1 MQPTQSLS
9 LAYLAYFAVLGVFVP
24 YIGIFLDHRGLNSQ
38 QIGTLLAIVTAMR
51 IVGPNLWSLLAAR
64 RGDPVGVMRLGAVLA
79 AVGWCST
86 FIDAG
91 YSLLLLGLVLYSLC
105 WTAILPQLESAA
117 FYYLNNDTGRYS
129 KVRSA
134 GSVGYILLV
143 VGSGMALEQLGPGFL
158 PGGALLFLLLMLL
171 ALWQLPAFSLQ
182 AAPAE
187 IAIKFRTLWLHR
199 PFVLF
204 MLAAFLLQLSFA
216 PFYGFFTLYC
226 RDLGYSGTASGLLI
240 ALAVAAEIV
249 AFYYAGKILG
259 QRSYSLLLGSCYLLT
274 ALRWA
279 VVGWFGDEPLV
290 LAVSMLLH
298 AFSFAVAHSCAMQFI
313 QQFFPPAQ
321 RGRGQALYA
330 GLIYGGG
337 GALGAYIAGWTWQ
350 DGAGSQ
356 LSFSWAAMACLFAF
370 ALVQG
375 LPRVIRPVGVSDT
388 VTKPQ
393 I

>member
-1 MQPTQSLS
+1 MQPTHSLS

-24 YIGIFLDHRGLNSQ
+24 YIGIFLDYRGLNSQ
-38 QIGTLLAIVTAMR
+38 QIGTLLAVVTAMR
-51 IVGPNLWSLLAAR
+51 IVGPSIWSMLAAK

-79 AVGWCST
+79 ALGWCST
-86 FIDAG
+86 FFDAG

-117 FYYLNNDTGRYS
+117 FHYLNNDTGRYS
-129 KVRSA
+129 KVRSS

-158 PGGALLFLLLMLL
+158 PGGALLFLLLMLM
-171 ALWQLPAFSLQ
+171 ALWQLPAFSQ
-182 AAPAE
+182 QTAAAE
-187 IAIKFRTLWLHR
+187 VPFQFRTLWLHR

-249 AFYYAGKILG
+249 AFFYAGKILG
-259 QRSYSLLLGSCYLLT
+259 QRSYTLLLGGCYLLT

-279 VVGWFGDEPLV
+279 LVGWFGHLPLV
-290 LAVSMLLH
+290 LAASMLLH
-298 AFSFAVAHSCAMQFI
+298 AFSFAIAHSCAMQFV
-313 QQFFPPAQ
+313 QQFFPPSQ

-356 LSFSWAAMACLFAF
+356 LSFSWAAGACLIAVL
-370 ALVQG
+370 LVLG
-375 LPRVIRPVGVSDT
+375 LPRVIRPVGVGDA
-388 VTKPQ
+388 VT
-393 I
+393 

>member
-1 MQPTQSLS
+1 
-9 LAYLAYFAVLGVFVP
+9 
-24 YIGIFLDHRGLNSQ
+24 
-38 QIGTLLAIVTAMR
+38 
-51 IVGPNLWSLLAAR
+51 
-64 RGDPVGVMRLGAVLA
+64 
-79 AVGWCST
+79 
-86 FIDAG
+86 
-91 YSLLLLGLVLYSLC
+91 
-105 WTAILPQLESAA
+105 
-117 FYYLNNDTGRYS
+117 
-129 KVRSA
+129 VRSS

-158 PGGALLFLLLMLL
+158 PGGALLFLVLMLL

-182 AAPAE
+182 AASSE
-187 IAIKFRTLWLHR
+187 VAIKFRTLWLHR

-240 ALAVAAEIV
+240 ALAVAAEVV
-249 AFYYAGKILG
+249 AFFYAGKILG
-259 QRSYSLLLGSCYLLT
+259 QRSYTLLLGACYLLT

-279 VVGWFGDEPLV
+279 VVGWFGHLPYV
-290 LAVSMLLH
+290 LAASMLLH

-356 LSFSWAAMACLFAF
+356 LSFGWAAGACLLAF
-370 ALVQG
+370 LLVLG
-375 LPRVIRPVGVSDT
+375 LPRVIRPLGSADA
-388 VTKPQ
+388 VT
-393 I
+393 

>member
-1 MQPTQSLS
+1 MQPTHSLS

-24 YIGIFLDHRGLNSQ
+24 YIGIFLDYRGLNSQ
-38 QIGTLLAIVTAMR
+38 HIGTLLAVVTAMR
-51 IVGPNLWSLLAAR
+51 IVGPSIWSMLAAK
-64 RGDPVGVMRLGAVLA
+64 RGDPIGVMRLGALLA
-79 AVGWCST
+79 ALGWCST
-86 FIDAG
+86 FFDVG
-91 YSLLLLGLVLYSLC
+91 YSFLLCGLVLYSLC

-117 FYYLNNDTGRYS
+117 FHYLNNDTGRYS
-129 KVRSA
+129 KVRSS

-158 PGGALLFLLLMLL
+158 PGGALLFLILMLM

-182 AAPAE
+182 TAAAE
-187 IAIKFRTLWLHR
+187 VPFQFRTLWLHR

-249 AFYYAGKILG
+249 AFFYAGKILG
-259 QRSYSLLLGSCYLLT
+259 QRSYTLLLGSCYLLT

-279 VVGWFGDEPLV
+279 LVGWFGHLPLV
-290 LAVSMLLH
+290 LAASMLLH
-298 AFSFAVAHSCAMQFI
+298 AFSFAIAHSCAMQFI
-313 QQFFPPAQ
+313 QQFFPPSQ

-356 LSFSWAAMACLFAF
+356 LSFSWAAGACLIAVV
-370 ALVQG
+370 LVLG
-375 LPRVIRPVGVSDT
+375 LPRVIRPIGIGNAV
-388 VTKPQ
+388 P
-393 I
+393 

>member
-24 YIGIFLDHRGLNSQ
+24 YIGMFLDHRGLNSQ

-51 IVGPNLWSLLAAR
+51 IVGPNLWSLLAAK
-64 RGDPVGVMRLGAVLA
+64 RGDPIGVMRLGAVLA
-79 AVGWCST
+79 ACGWCST
-86 FIDAG
+86 FLDAG
-91 YSLLLLGLVLYSLC
+91 YSMLLLGLALYSLC

-117 FYYLNNDTGRYS
+117 FHYLNNDTGRYS
-129 KVRSA
+129 KIRSS

-143 VGSGMALEQLGPGFL
+143 VLSGAALEQFGPGFL
-158 PGGALLFLLLMLL
+158 PGAALLFLLLMLL

-182 AAPAE
+182 AGSAE
-187 IAIKFRTLWLHR
+187 VAIKFRSLWLHR

-204 MLAAFLLQLSFA
+204 MAAAFLLQLSFA
-216 PFYGFFTLYC
+216 PFYSFFTLYC
-226 RDLGYSGTASGLLI
+226 RDLGYSGTVSGLLI

-249 AFYYAGKILG
+249 AFFYAGKILG
-259 QRSYSLLLGSCYLLT
+259 TRSYPLLLGTCYLLT

-279 VVGWFGDEPLV
+279 LVGWWGHIPLV
-290 LAVSMLLH
+290 LAASMLLH

-337 GALGAYIAGWTWQ
+337 GAVGAYLAGWTWQ

-356 LSFSWAAMACLFAF
+356 LSFGWAAGACLVAF
-370 ALVQG
+370 GLVLA
-375 LPRVIRPVGVSDT
+375 LPRQIRPLGDADPVAQ
-388 VTKPQ
+388 P
-393 I
+393 